1 MTAALCRVQVRPA
14 LLPGLLAR
22 AAVWRELLARL
33 GVRVPAFLVQDLGA
47 LWTTPPGERS
57 VGPPPAEVA
66 TPPPSR
72 GEAAQ
77 DLARYQVLVAA
88 LAGSEAVA
96 QVAALRLSD
105 EVVAALLARVL
116 SELAAR
122 FAASVSAAPAAP
134 RAAGDDPARAAAF
147 LHLLV
152 RPPQPLHL
160 ETAIELVD
168 AAALTL
174 LSLRAR
180 TDPGTEPGAASL
192 GLLDGG
198 GLDLLELHEALA
210 APDGRDIARFALEL
224 IPAVLETQQPGG
236 AQTYPAGGYASIER
250 RGSLDALLPGE
261 LAGDEDLFLARFL
274 DGELSYYAFERQRP
288 PEELERRLHC
298 VLIDASPSMRGL
310 RQIFARGLG
319 LSLARKLSLLGGE
332 VTLRF
337 FDARLHEPIPVGG
350 RRGPGHPGRPG
361 RPDRPSLGPPAPG
374 RDRLLPY
381 VLGFRARRG
390 RNYRRVF
397 RELLDDVTEKVRR
410 ERRIVSLYLITH
422 AECHV
427 DVALVQ
433 PLTQLARVCGV
444 FLLPSGKLQLDYLPL
459 LHRHHVVSDA
469 VLRGGA
475 ERRARALDIVA
486 DAARD
491 AGATP
496 ERERAGASEGAG
508 TVTNGSRRGPDP
520 VPGSGRA

>member
-33 GVRVPAFLVQDLGA
+33 GVRVPAFLIQDLGA
-47 LWTTPPGERS
+47 LWTTPLGERS

-66 TPPPSR
+66 APPPSR

-116 SELAAR
+116 GELAAR
-122 FAASVSAAPAAP
+122 FAASAPVVPAVPGSP
-134 RAAGDDPARAAAF
+134 RAAGDDPSRAAAF
-147 LHLLV
+147 LHMLV

-160 ETAIELVD
+160 ETAVELVD

-174 LSLRAR
+174 LSLRTR

-198 GLDLLELHEALA
+198 LDLLDLHEALA

-337 FDARLHEPIPVGG
+337 FDARLHEAVAVGG
-350 RRGPGHPGRPG
+350 RRGPGHPGRP
-361 RPDRPSLGPPAPG
+361 DRPGLGTPAPG

-496 ERERAGASEGAG
+496 DRAGPGPGAG
-508 TVTNGSRRGPDP
+508 GSRRGPDP
-520 VPGSGRA
+520 APGSGRT

>member
-1 MTAALCRVQVRPA
+1 MTAVLCRVQVRPA
-14 LLPGLLAR
+14 LLPALLAR

-66 TPPPSR
+66 TPPPAR

-116 SELAAR
+116 GEIAAR
-122 FAASVSAAPAAP
+122 FATSVSASASPGQP
-134 RAAGDDPARAAAF
+134 RAEGDDPAHAAAF
-147 LHLLV
+147 LRMLV
-152 RPPQPLHL
+152 RSPQPLHL

-174 LSLRAR
+174 LSLRA
-180 TDPGTEPGAASL
+180 GTGMGTGTPEPSAASL
-192 GLLDGG
+192 GLLDGS
-198 GLDLLELHEALA
+198 GLDLLDLHEALA

-337 FDARLHEPIPVGG
+337 FDARLHEAVPVGG
-350 RRGPGHPGRPG
+350 RGGRGGPGRPG
-361 RPDRPSLGPPAPG
+361 MGSAAPG
-374 RDRLLPY
+374 RERLLPY

-469 VLRGGA
+469 VLRAGS

-491 AGATP
+491 AGDRPGGAP
-496 ERERAGASEGAG
+496 AREGREGKDG
-508 TVTNGSRRGPDP
+508 NRRGSDP
-520 VPGSGRA
+520 ASGSGRT